1 MISRLSPRLAR
12 FRPAELIAWLA
23 LAFGPLILLSVAVL
37 TEDSFSLFSRQVAA
51 GLASGSLYA
60 IVALAL
66 VLIYRSTDIV
76 NFGQGEMAM
85 LSTFFAWSFLNTMEL
100 WAAIPLTLAVAFMM
114 GAIIER
120 VVIRRVENAPVL
132 NAVIVTLGL
141 FVICNGL
148 ANWIYGPIPRPF
160 PSPFAELA
168 GNLGDSDTNVSIGEV
183 TVAWHSVGVFATA
196 LCLTLLLFVFFQRTK
211 LGLAVRAA
219 AQNPVAARLV
229 GIRVNRML
237 TLGWAMSSMV
247 GALAGMLVAHI
258 LQLDFNLMLTVLI
271 FAFAAAVL
279 GGLDSP
285 LGAVLGGLI
294 IGVVENLAGALSFY
308 DIGQIKTVVAF
319 LAIVGVLVIRPTGL
333 LGKRG
338 AQRV

>member
-1 MISRLSPRLAR
+1 MSVLVDRISQRAQLFKPTEVIS
-12 FRPAELIAWLA
+12 WLA
-23 LAFGPLILLSVAVL
+23 LAFGPLLLLSVAVL
-37 TEDSFSLFSRQVAA
+37 AEDDWDLYSQQVAA
-51 GLASGSLYA
+51 GLATGSLYA
-60 IVALAL
+60 IIALAL

-85 LSTFFAWSFLNTMEL
+85 ICTFFAWSFLTRMDL
-100 WAAIPLTLAVAFMM
+100 VFAIPLTLFVAFMM
-114 GAIIER
+114 GAIIEI

-141 FVICNGL
+141 FVIFNGM
-148 ANWIYGPIPRPF
+148 ARWIYGPIPRPF
-160 PSPFAELA
+160 PTPFDE
-168 GNLGDSDTNVSIGEV
+168 GNVDIGSI

-196 LCLTLLLFVFFQRTK
+196 LCVSLLLFLFFQKTK
-211 LGLAVRAA
+211 LGLAVRAT

-229 GIRVNRML
+229 GVRVNRML
-237 TLGWAMSSMV
+237 TLGWGMSSMV

-258 LQLDFNLMLTVLI
+258 LQLDFNFMLTVLI

-285 LGAVLGGLI
+285 AGAILGGLL
-294 IGVVENLAGALSFY
+294 IGVVENLAGALEFY

-319 LAIVGVLVIRPTGL
+319 LAIVTVLVIRPSGL
-333 LGKRG
+333 LGRHG
-338 AQRV
+338 ARRV